1 LVNTF
6 KKIFSTEKHMTG
18 VISKFWSI
26 IARMGREKYIV
37 TKLIAGYCYVVGIH
51 ELKYYEA

>member
-1 LVNTF
+1 
-6 KKIFSTEKHMTG
+6 MTG